1 MSKFRSDFAQN
12 NRERRRQLHVN
23 EAFNQLTNVRNLAQ
37 HRSMVSFI
45 DAMNCPDPLKQ
56 ALLRQI
62 IPCYPINKKMSKQEI
77 LRGAIHY
84 IRILEYLLGMRPTFA

>member
-1 MSKFRSDFAQN
+1 MSGYTHLSPYDSPYIR
-12 NRERRRQLHVN
+12 
-23 EAFNQLTNVRNLAQ
+23 
-37 HRSMVSFI
+37 I
-45 DAMNCPDPLKQ
+45 
-56 ALLRQI
+56 LRQI

>member
-1 MSKFRSDFAQN
+1 MVNYTATAYSKQCLNWESTQSSGIGPK
-12 NRERRRQLHVN
+12 
-23 EAFNQLTNVRNLAQ
+23 LTNVRNLAQ